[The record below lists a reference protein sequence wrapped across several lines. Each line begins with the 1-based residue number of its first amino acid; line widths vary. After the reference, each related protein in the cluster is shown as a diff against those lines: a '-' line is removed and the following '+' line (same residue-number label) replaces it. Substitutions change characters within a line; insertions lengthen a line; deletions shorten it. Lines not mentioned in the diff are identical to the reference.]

1 MHVKFHVLCSGHSS
15 FHSNKTN
22 RDYQRVRLMG
32 FVEDITGDQ
41 IPATADMGFDV
52 PLSELPKSGEFV
64 LLTISEL
71 STRSSLCELTFTKI
85 EPFVASS
92 GSRDMKR

>member
-1 MHVKFHVLCSGHSS
+1 MRIKFEVLGSGHNS

-32 FVEDITGDQ
+32 FVEDCFGEKS
-41 IPATADMGFDV
+41 PATADMGFDV
-52 PLSELPKSGEFV
+52 PLSELPKSGEV
-64 LLTISEL
+64 VVLTISEL

-85 EPFVASS
+85 EPFVAPS
-92 GSRDMKR
+92 GARELKR